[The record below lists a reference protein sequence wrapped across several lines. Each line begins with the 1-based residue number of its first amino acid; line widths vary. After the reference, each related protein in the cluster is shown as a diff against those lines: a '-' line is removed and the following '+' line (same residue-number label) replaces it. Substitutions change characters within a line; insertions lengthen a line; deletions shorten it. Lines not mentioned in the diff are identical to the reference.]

1 MVPFINIFRCLLA
14 KLISSRLLESISSIA
29 FDSHGSKFTQPR
41 DHVPLMV
48 RLRLFHVIAS
58 NYSISADLETIGKRL
73 DATEREGRSTFFIL
87 RDDLRP
93 SKVAFLCKTGA
104 ARKRVSLC
112 IPTEQ
117 DFVKKKLFGGR
128 FAVVLDCLHAVNSL
142 VAWSHPFLLRPFA
155 DGGEELLPG
164 FCSVTGLDRGLLG
177 YRSDL
182 LNPRERPRGR
192 AEFLRSLEDFYTVRF
207 PAGPEYVAVL

>member
-1 MVPFINIFRCLLA
+1 M
-14 KLISSRLLESISSIA
+14 ISPRLRESISSIS
-29 FDSHGSKFTQPR
+29 FGSHGGKFTQPS
-41 DHVPLMV
+41 DHVPSMI
-48 RLRLFHVIAS
+48 RLLFHVQLIL
-58 NYSISADLETIGKRL
+58 NYSILLDLEAIGKRL
-73 DATEREGRSTFFIL
+73 DVTEREGRSAFFVL

-128 FAVVLDCLHAVNSL
+128 PAVVLDCLHAVNSL
-142 VAWSHPFLLRPFA
+142 VAWSHPFVLRPFA
-155 DGGEELLPG
+155 DGGREELLPG
-164 FCSVTGLDRGLLG
+164 FGSVTGLERGLLG

-192 AEFLRSLEDFYTVRF
+192 AEFITSLEDFYSVRF
-207 PAGPEYVAVL
+207 PV